1 MSNIRPIRPNEIELL
16 HFLLDKI
23 NFDPVHYPLPDLVDE
38 YEGGKM
44 GSIGLIT
51 DEHEYDGD
59 LIQVEYFDSDD
70 VLVVITLTK
79 NIDGRLLDMDFWK
92 TDFSALIDYPT
103 LDKIIFPAG

>member
-16 HFLLDKI
+16 HFLLGKLDM
-23 NFDPVHYPLPDLVDE
+23 DPVAYPLPDLVDE

-44 GSIGLIT
+44 GSIGLIN
-51 DEHEYDGD
+51 DEHHYDGD

-79 NIDGRLLDMDFWK
+79 NNDGRLLDLDFWK
-92 TDFSALIDYPT
+92 TDFSELIEYPT
-103 LDKIIFPAG
+103 PDKIIFPAG